1 VTTSHDVPPAPVR
14 RAFVL
19 WIAAVVVGV
28 AGSVLGL
35 VLTPSAPGASA
46 GTGASG
52 IAGFVVGLVVLALFV
67 YLATR
72 MRRGAN
78 RARVTLAVLGVAT
91 VLSSVVGALLT
102 LGVARPISGL
112 SLVPD
117 LVQSVLVVGAVVSA
131 HQGPAA
137 AWFR

>member
-1 VTTSHDVPPAPVR
+1 
-14 RAFVL
+14 
-19 WIAAVVVGV
+19 
-28 AGSVLGL
+28 
-35 VLTPSAPGASA
+35 
-46 GTGASG
+46 
-52 IAGFVVGLVVLALFV
+52 
-67 YLATR
+67 
-72 MRRGAN
+72 
-78 RARVTLAVLGVAT
+78 VLGVAT